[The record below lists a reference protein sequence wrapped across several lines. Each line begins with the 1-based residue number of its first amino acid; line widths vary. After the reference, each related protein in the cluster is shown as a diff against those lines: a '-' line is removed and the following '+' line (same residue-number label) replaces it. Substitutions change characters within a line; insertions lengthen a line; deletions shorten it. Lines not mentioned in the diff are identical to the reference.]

1 MGFELVV
8 LVIVAGLFVGVLASI
23 EVGRHL
29 GLARLVRD
37 PQGLAKG
44 VGAAEG
50 AVFAL
55 LGLMLAFTFSGA
67 ASRFQD
73 RRFLI
78 TDEANAIGTAWLR
91 LDLLP
96 ADAQPELRTL
106 FRRYVDLRLAAYAN
120 VEDEAATL
128 AKLQEGA
135 ALQGQIW
142 SLAVAAGDR
151 PEARQPATMLLLPAL
166 NEMIDITTT
175 RTAAAR
181 NHPPLAV
188 FLLLGTLALA
198 GSLLVGYNVAV
209 NPSRSWIHSLSY
221 AAAIALSVYVI
232 LDLEFP
238 RLGLIRIDEADQV
251 LVDVRRS
258 ME

>member
-1 MGFELVV
+1 M
-8 LVIVAGLFVGVLASI
+8 
-23 EVGRHL
+23 
-29 GLARLVRD
+29 
-37 PQGLAKG
+37 
-44 VGAAEG
+44 

-91 LDLLP
+91 LDLPP

-106 FRRYVDLRLAAYAN
+106 FRRYVDQRLAVYKK
-120 VEDEAATL
+120 VEDEAVVL
-128 AKLQEGA
+128 ARLQAVA

-142 SLAVAAGDR
+142 SLAVAAGAR

-166 NEMIDITTT
+166 NEMIDITAT

-188 FLLLGTLALA
+188 FLLLGTLTLV
-198 GSLLVGYNVAV
+198 GSMLVGYNLAV
-209 NPSRSWIHSLSY
+209 NPGRSWIHSPSY

-238 RLGLIRIDEADQV
+238 RLGLIRIDAADQV
-251 LVDVRRS
+251 LVDLRRS